1 MIVTSIPVRELG
13 LFWRHVWPLLD
24 RAATRTN
31 GGTEEEIVAAL
42 LQGEAQLWGVFD
54 ADNMVAAVTTQ
65 ITLLEPEKGCRLWL
79 VGGARMDQWARDF
92 MAKVEPWARSLGC
105 TVIWGTPSRA
115 GWRRIVRLMGGE
127 EIVMDGKRAWGR
139 RF

>member
-1 MIVTSIPVRELG
+1 MIAAAIPVRELG
-13 LFWRHVWPLLD
+13 LFWRHAWPLLK

-31 GGTEEEIVAAL
+31 GGTEEEIVGKL

-54 ADNMVAAVTTQ
+54 GDRMVAAVTTQ
-65 ITLLEPEKGCRLWL
+65 VTLLPPEKGCRLWL
-79 VGGARMDQWARDF
+79 VGGRRMDEWAAEF

-105 TVIWGTPSRA
+105 TVVWGTPSRA
-115 GWRRIVRLMGGE
+115 GWHRIVRLMGGE

-139 RF
+139 RL